1 MGNSAFPAL
10 LKASL
15 KAYYRNR
22 VAIFF
27 SLFLPLMIMVIFGLL
42 NLGGSNINETVGLVD
57 QAKNDSSKQVVDGL
71 GKISVLKVQQGDEN
85 AEKAALAKGDIA
97 LVVVLPQTL
106 GRSQQQGAA
115 PGVPAPTKITAF
127 GNTAKPQ
134 ETEIARS
141 IVQQFLDQQSF
152 AQAKVQPALQ
162 MDFQQVPGKSQ
173 TYTDFLVPGIIALS
187 IMQTGV
193 FSVAFAFVQQK
204 QNGVLRRLMA
214 TPMKVPEFLAAQVST
229 RLIMAGVQVVILLL
243 VGLLAFHFQL
253 VGNIVELLLVA
264 VLGSAIFIA
273 VGFAVSGYAKDEQV
287 VPAIAN
293 IIVLPM
299 MFLSGIFY
307 SRDNFPGWLHTVSGF
322 LPLTYVTDALRTVSL
337 DGTHLW
343 NIKGDL
349 LGMTVW
355 LAIAVVAAVRLFRWE
370 VV

>member
-1 MGNSAFPAL
+1 MAASAFPAL

-22 VAIFF
+22 QAIFF
-27 SLFLPLMIMVIFGLL
+27 GFFFPLVFMGIFGLL
-42 NLGGSNINETVGLVD
+42 NSGEQHHRDRRRRRPGQERHQQAGHRRVG
-57 QAKNDSSKQVVDGL
+57 QGL
-71 GKISVLKVQQGDEN
+71 GPEGLQGDESS
-85 AEKAALAKGDIA
+85 EKAALAKGDRA

-106 GRSQQQGAA
+106 GGSQQQGAA
-115 PGVPAPTKITAF
+115 PGLPARSKVTVY
-127 GNTAKPQ
+127 GNAAKPQ
-134 ETEIARS
+134 DTEIARS
-141 IVQQFLDQQSF
+141 IVQQFFDQQSF
-152 AQAKVQPALQ
+152 AIAKIQPLLQ
-162 MDFQQVPGKSQ
+162 IDFQQVQGKNQ

-187 IMQTGV
+187 IMQTGI

-214 TPMKVPEFLAAQVST
+214 TPMKVSEFLAAQVTT

-243 VGLLAFHFQL
+243 VGLLAFHFHL
-253 VGNIVELLLVA
+253 VGNILELLVVA

-273 VGFAVSGYAKDEQV
+273 VGFAISGYAKDEQV
-287 VPAIAN
+287 VPAMAN

-299 MFLSGIFY
+299 MFLSGIFF
-307 SRDNFPGWLHTVSGF
+307 SRDSMPGWLHTVSGF
-322 LPLTYVTDALRTVSL
+322 LPLTYVTDAIRTVSL

-349 LGMTVW
+349 LGMMVW

-370 VV
+370 V